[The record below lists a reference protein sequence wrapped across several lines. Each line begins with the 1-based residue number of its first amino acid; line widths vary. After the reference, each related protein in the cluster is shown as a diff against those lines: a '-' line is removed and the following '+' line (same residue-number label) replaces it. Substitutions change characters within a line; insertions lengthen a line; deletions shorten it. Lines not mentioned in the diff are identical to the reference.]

1 MFLYV
6 DVPPSIGEVI
16 KVSGSTMLALIVTP
30 LVFVLMVVVV
40 MVMVVVCVVVKRNRR
55 KNSNPPSVSSSRQSS
70 DVSLTIIEVSI
81 ITGVLGE

>member
-6 DVPPSIGEVI
+6 AVPPSIGEV

-30 LVFVLMVVVV
+30 LVFVLV
-40 MVMVVVCVVVKRNRR
+40 VMVVVCVVVKRNRR
-55 KNSNPPSVSSSRQSS
+55 KNNNPPSGCSSRQIS

-81 ITGVLGE
+81 ITGALGE

>member
-6 DVPPSIGEVI
+6 VVPPSIGEV

-30 LVFVLMVVVV
+30 LVFVLVVMVVVC
-40 MVMVVVCVVVKRNRR
+40 MVVCVVVKRNRR
-55 KNSNPPSVSSSRQSS
+55 KNNNPPSGCSSRQSS